1 MSEKNGLLVVDDQ
14 SSMQTRDIVDQEA
27 KKILQESY
35 ERAKLLLKTHQVE
48 LKLLAETL
56 LQKET
61 LDAEQIKNLIENHK
75 L

>member
-14 SSMQTRDIVDQEA
+14 SSMQTRDIADQEA

-35 ERAKLLLKTHQVE
+35 ERAKNLLKTHHVE